1 MWGVSLFGWLG
12 AFLPVGEN
20 ATRRG
25 ASLSDRRWQ
34 GESCACPVRECA
46 FAKRAQSLLGTGKRL
61 FVFLSF
67 FLPSF
72 LPSFLLLRH
81 QIRAKWITDTHVVVV
96 VVFVVICSSTL
107 ASAKRDTM
115 HVAFRTY
122 SALANQVGEY
132 EGVFL
137 PPSSSQQIYIK

>member
-1 MWGVSLFGWLG
+1 MWGVSWFGWLG

-72 LPSFLLLRH
+72 LLLRH
-81 QIRAKWITDTHVVVV
+81 QIRAKWITDTHVVV

-137 PPSSSQQIYIK
+137 RPSSSQQIYTK